1 MALFSLTD
9 IKFLPSD
16 SRGSNLTD
24 FNLNNKRYPIDL
36 GSTDKGHYIMFYIFT
51 QNRTQVGQTSQTNT
65 SQNFQNIS
73 SDLNTNIGAEGQDVQ
88 ESVSGTF
95 GSGANNT
102 NKSLNSGSE
111 ANDNNVVNPTKQPA
125 NIGGGGGNGREEP
138 VPGRPRGGA

>member
-16 SRGSNLTD
+16 SRGANITD

-65 SQNFQNIS
+65 SQNFQNIDS
-73 SDLNTNIGAEGQDVQ
+73 AGFTVASDIDDLSIGLENTATSD
-88 ESVSGTF
+88 T
-95 GSGANNT
+95 
-102 NKSLNSGSE
+102 
-111 ANDNNVVNPTKQPA
+111 
-125 NIGGGGGNGREEP
+125 
-138 VPGRPRGGA
+138 

>member
-24 FNLNNKRYPIDL
+24 FNLTNKRYPIDL

-65 SQNFQNIS
+65 SQNFQNIAT
-73 SDLNTNIGAEGQDVQ
+73 DPNTNIGAEGQDVQ
-88 ESVSGTF
+88 ESVSGTYSSTVDDSVVGRLSQYGRDF
-95 GSGANNT
+95 FNT
-102 NKSLNSGSE
+102 IHSS
-111 ANDNNVVNPTKQPA
+111 T
-125 NIGGGGGNGREEP
+125 
-138 VPGRPRGGA
+138 PG

>member
-16 SRGSNLTD
+16 SRGANITD
-24 FNLNNKRYPIDL
+24 FNQNNKRYPIDL

-73 SDLNTNIGAEGQDVQ
+73 IDPNTNIGSDIQTTNIG
-88 ESVSGTF
+88 ESVFDPSF
-95 GSGANNT
+95 
-102 NKSLNSGSE
+102 
-111 ANDNNVVNPTKQPA
+111 
-125 NIGGGGGNGREEP
+125 GGGIFVAGR
-138 VPGRPRGGA
+138 AS